1 MARYKL
7 FTYLPVVNNIH
18 CLLCWW
24 HPVVWC
30 QN

>member
-7 FTYLPVVNNIH
+7 FTYLPVVNIH

-24 HPVVWC
+24 HPVVWR